1 MVLRLV
7 IRREIMSGSGRVCPR
22 GRDIMGPEMLQ
33 SQFAALEEPENVLE
47 LVLFMSVKD
56 LIDTIVAKYFS

>member
-1 MVLRLV
+1 
-7 IRREIMSGSGRVCPR
+7 
-22 GRDIMGPEMLQ
+22 MGPEMLQ

-47 LVLFMSVKD
+47 LGLCMSVED